1 MEIEAKFLVS
11 DENIFSNL
19 KKESSLSSFNVTDKS
34 EAVFKDTYLDTVDM
48 VIYSSGYSFRC
59 REKNDKVVY
68 TLKSLKSADP
78 LIHRREEIELV
89 LSEKKNVENWKDS
102 ELKSLILNLI
112 GSGKLF
118 PLFYVSHIRTTGI
131 LVTESR
137 KVAELSLDDV
147 ILSCDNNKR
156 SYLEVEIELE
166 EKGTETELTKLVSFM
181 EMELGLVPGSSSKFD
196 NGYEM
201 LLENIRN
208 SAEHMGYSPSHKCPD
223 TKALSLSEMFDKYDI
238 EREHARKVSEN
249 SLELFHGLIEFHNL
263 SPCLIHTMKIA
274 ALVHDISVMV
284 DVSDHHKAGRDILF
298 QHPPAELPCPLCLM
312 LPWTTFLHKKRIDPA
327 KIEKL
332 RSKKE
337 FANFSPKMQN
347 DILKIAAIL
356 RLADGLDYSRMDSRI
371 ANIDLAAESI
381 IIEVKGS
388 GAGID
393 SDRADTKADLWRLL
407 FDRDIIFRPVT

>member
-11 DENIFSNL
+11 DENIFINL
-19 KKESSLSSFNVTDKS
+19 KKESSIDSFNVTDKS

-48 VIYSSGYSFRC
+48 VIHSSGYSFRC
-59 REKNDKVVY
+59 REKNDKVIY

-118 PLFYVSHIRTTGI
+118 PLFYVSHTRTTGM

-137 KVAELSLDDV
+137 EVAELSLDDV
-147 ILSCDNNKR
+147 IISCDNNER
-156 SYLEVEIELE
+156 SYLEVELELE
-166 EKGTETELTKLVSFM
+166 ENGTENELTKLVYFI
-181 EMELGLVPGSSSKFD
+181 EKDLGLVAGCNSKFD

-201 LLENIRN
+201 ILENIRN
-208 SAEHMGYSPSHKCPD
+208 SAEHMGYSSSDKCPD
-223 TKALSLSEMFDKYDI
+223 TKALSISEMFDEYDI
-238 EREHARKVSEN
+238 ERKHARKVSEN
-249 SLELFHGLIEFHNL
+249 SLELFHGLIEYHDL
-263 SPCLIHTMKIA
+263 SPYLIHTMKIA
-274 ALVHDISVMV
+274 ALVHDIGVIA
-284 DVSDHHKAGRDILF
+284 DVTDHHKAGRDILF
-298 QHPPAELPCPLCLM
+298 QHSPAELPCPLCLM

-327 KIEKL
+327 KLEKL
-332 RSKKE
+332 RSKKQ
-337 FANFSPKMQN
+337 FGNFSPKMQN

-371 ANIDLAAESI
+371 ANIDLAAGDI

-393 SDRADTKADLWRLL
+393 SDRANTKADMWRLL
-407 FDRDIIFRPVT
+407 FDRGIIFRPVT